1 MDLPVVQARKII
13 ESANLDWI
21 DELYQ
26 GSIPDGVTPDT
37 SKTTAVITEY
47 VNEPIYYANGM
58 FKSWQI
64 GVEVEIFYQLDGNQN
79 FQDLEISLA
88 KLLLSNNWRIDQSK
102 SRIKDP
108 DTNQWTKVFYFRK
121 KIILKEDN

>member
-13 ESANLDWI
+13 ELANLDWI